1 MYVYDT
7 EKLDEVTISEIL
19 GSNLA
24 VDLRGDKTF
33 LLSKENEILLKDKSI
48 QHDFSLEE
56 YIRDMY
62 DEGEYVVLN
71 CVHDC
76 ARIGINEAIYHL
88 VDRLYKN
95 DKNKSASYAER
106 IYQSEDPNKE
116 IFSIIDDCVI
126 IELDERI
133 KLLNKIKK
141 QLKSDGIKWE

>member
-7 EKLDEVTISEIL
+7 EKLDEVTINEIL
-19 GSNLA
+19 ESNLGI
-24 VDLRGDKTF
+24 DLRGDKAF

-48 QHDFSLEE
+48 QHDSSLEE

-62 DEGEYVVLN
+62 DEGEYIVLN

-95 DKNKSASYAER
+95 NKSESISYAER

-116 IFSIIDDCVI
+116 ILSIIDECAI

-141 QLKSDGIKWE
+141 QLKNEGIKWE

>member
-7 EKLDEVTISEIL
+7 GKLDEVTINEIL

-24 VDLRGDKTF
+24 VDLRGDKAF

-62 DEGEYVVLN
+62 DEGEYIVLN

-95 DKNKSASYAER
+95 NKSESISYAER

-116 IFSIIDDCVI
+116 ILSIIDECAI
-126 IELDERI
+126 MELDERI

-141 QLKSDGIKWE
+141 QLKNEGIVWK

>member
-7 EKLDEVTISEIL
+7 EKLDEVTINEIL
-19 GSNLA
+19 GSNLG
-24 VDLRGDKTF
+24 VDLRGDKAF

-48 QHDFSLEE
+48 QHDSSLEE

-62 DEGEYVVLN
+62 DEGEYIVLN

-95 DKNKSASYAER
+95 NKSESISYAER

-116 IFSIIDDCVI
+116 ILSIIDECAI
-126 IELDERI
+126 MELDERI

-141 QLKSDGIKWE
+141 QLKNEGIVWK

>member
-1 MYVYDT
+1 MYVYNT
-7 EKLDEVTISEIL
+7 EKLDEVTINEIL

-24 VDLRGDKTF
+24 VDLRGDKAF

-48 QHDFSLEE
+48 QHDSSLEE

-62 DEGEYVVLN
+62 DEGEYIVLN

-88 VDRLYKN
+88 VDRLYEN
-95 DKNKSASYAER
+95 NKSESISYAER

-116 IFSIIDDCVI
+116 ILSIIDECAI
-126 IELDERI
+126 MELDERI

-141 QLKSDGIKWE
+141 QLKNEGIVWK

>member
-24 VDLRGDKTF
+24 VNLRGDKAF
-33 LLSKENEILLKDKSI
+33 LLSKENEIFLKDKSI
-48 QHDFSLEE
+48 QHDSSLEE
-56 YIRDMY
+56 YIKDMY
-62 DEGEYVVLN
+62 DEGEYIVLT

-76 ARIGINEAIYHL
+76 TRIGINEAIYHL

-95 DKNKSASYAER
+95 NKNESASYAER
-106 IYQSEDPNKE
+106 IYLSEDPNKE
-116 IFSIIDDCVI
+116 ILSIIDECAI

-141 QLKSDGIKWE
+141 QLKNEGIVWK

>member
-1 MYVYDT
+1 MYVYNT
-7 EKLDEVTISEIL
+7 EKLDEVTINEIL

-24 VDLRGDKTF
+24 VDLLGDKEF
-33 LLSKENEILLKDKSI
+33 LLSKENEILLKDKSK

-56 YIRDMY
+56 YIKDMY
-62 DEGEYVVLN
+62 DGGECVVLN
-71 CVHDC
+71 CAHDC
-76 ARIGINEAIYHL
+76 GRIGINEAIYHL

-95 DKNKSASYAER
+95 NKRESTSYAER

-116 IFSIIDDCVI
+116 ILSIIDECVI

-141 QLKSDGIKWE
+141 QLKNDGIQWK

>member
-7 EKLDEVTISEIL
+7 EKLDEVTINEIL
-19 GSNLA
+19 GSNLG
-24 VDLRGDKTF
+24 VDLRGDKAF

-48 QHDFSLEE
+48 QHDSSLEE

-62 DEGEYVVLN
+62 DEGEYIVLN

-95 DKNKSASYAER
+95 NKSESISYAER

-116 IFSIIDDCVI
+116 ILSIIDECAI
-126 IELDERI
+126 MELDERI

-141 QLKSDGIKWE
+141 QLKNEGIKWK